1 MVQQSKSIVAK
12 YKWLMV
18 AGGVLLAL
26 AAIAYFSR
34 AKPVEVVLLKV
45 ERGNVEATVSNNR
58 AGTVKAC
65 RRAKMSPPAGGQ
77 ISKMKVKKGERVIAG
92 QVLLELWHK
101 DLHAQEELAQEQAK
115 TASSRSKEVCAMA
128 EAAQRDA
135 ERSVQLREQ
144 GFVSSQLLDKSLT
157 DAKARRAS
165 CEAAKGEVE
174 QSSARIDVAR
184 AGLDRM
190 TLRAPFAGIVAD
202 ISGEL
207 GEYATPSP
215 PGIPTLPA
223 IDLIDD
229 SCLFVSAP
237 IDEVDAAVVKVGQ
250 VGRITLD
257 AIKGKQ
263 FAGKVKR
270 IAPYVIELEKQAR
283 TVEVEVAFVELANG
297 RGRALANEV
306 KTNSDLPLPNPP
318 PRGEGTKEESHPGTS
333 GADVSLRDARVDDEN
348 LLVGYSADIE
358 VVHKVRENVLRIPTQ
373 HLMEGKK
380 VLVYKADGKL
390 EERIVTTG
398 LSNWQFTEIL
408 SGLQEGEQI
417 VASLDRT
424 GLKPGAKVKPEAN
437 TNNQGSSAK

>member
-1 MVQQSKSIVAK
+1 MQQGKGVSRF
-12 YKWLMV
+12 YKW
-18 AGGVLLAL
+18 GILLA
-26 AAIAYFSR
+26 
-34 AKPVEVVLLKV
+34 VGVVVLVTVGYYTRTKPLPVTLWTV
-45 ERGNVEATVSNNR
+45 EPGTVEGTVSNNR

-77 ISKMKVKKGERVIAG
+77 ISQLKVKKGERVVAG

-101 DLHAQEELAQEQAK
+101 DLHAQEELAQDQLR
-115 TASSRSKEVCAMA
+115 TTRSRAKEVCAMA
-128 EAAQRDA
+128 EAAQREA
-135 ERSVQLREQ
+135 ERAVQLREQ
-144 GFVSSQLLDKSLT
+144 GFISSQQLDRSQT
-157 DAKARRAS
+157 DAKARKAS

-174 QSSARIDVAR
+174 QSSARIEVAR
-184 AGLDRM
+184 AGLERM
-190 TLRAPFAGIVAD
+190 TLRAPFSGIVAD

-237 IDEVDAAVVKVGQ
+237 IDEVDASVVKIGQ
-250 VGRITLD
+250 VSRITLD
-257 AIKGKQ
+257 AIKDRK
-263 FAGKVKR
+263 FPGKVQR

-283 TVEVEVAFVELANG
+283 TVEVEVAFTEL
-297 RGRALANEV
+297 
-306 KTNSDLPLPNPP
+306 P
-318 PRGEGTKEESHPGTS
+318 KE
-333 GADVSLRDARVDDEN
+333 EN

-358 VVHKVRENVLRIPTQ
+358 IVHKLREQVLRIPTQ

-380 VLVYKADGKL
+380 VLVYKAEGVL

-398 LSNWQFTEIL
+398 LSNWEFTEIT
-408 SGLQEGEQI
+408 SGLKQGEQI

-424 GLKPGAKVKPEAN
+424 GVKAGVKAKPEAV
-437 TNNQGSSAK
+437 QQDGAKAAP

>member
-1 MVQQSKSIVAK
+1 MVITQQNKKIWTR
-12 YKWLMV
+12 YKWWMITAV
-18 AGGVLLAL
+18 ALLAL
-26 AAIAYFSR
+26 ALIMYFNR
-34 AKPVEVVLLKV
+34 AKPPEVTLLKV
-45 ERGNVEATVSNNR
+45 ERGLVEASVSNNR

-77 ISKMKVKKGERVIAG
+77 ISRLTVKKGQRVVAG

-101 DLHAQEELAQEQAK
+101 DLHAQEELAQEQLK
-115 TASSRSKEVCAMA
+115 TTRSRAREICAMA

-135 ERSVQLREQ
+135 ERSMQLREQ
-144 GFVSSQLLDKSLT
+144 GFISSQVLDKSLT
-157 DAKARRAS
+157 DAKARKAS
-165 CEAAKGEVE
+165 CEAAQGEVE

-184 AGLDRM
+184 AGMDRM

-229 SCLFVSAP
+229 SCLYVSAP

-250 VGRITLD
+250 TGRITLD

-263 FAGKVKR
+263 FAGKVQR

-283 TVEVEVAFVELANG
+283 TVEVEVAFTEL
-297 RGRALANEV
+297 
-306 KTNSDLPLPNPP
+306 
-318 PRGEGTKEESHPGTS
+318 PRE
-333 GADVSLRDARVDDEN
+333 EN

-358 VVHKVRENVLRIPTQ
+358 VVHKVKENVLRIPTQ
-373 HLMEGKK
+373 HLMEGRK
-380 VLVYKADGKL
+380 VMLYKADGKL
-390 EERIVTTG
+390 QERIVTTG
-398 LSNWQFTEIL
+398 LSNWQYTEII
-408 SGLQEGEQI
+408 SGLEEGDLI
-417 VASLDRT
+417 VASQDRT
-424 GLKPGAKVKPEAN
+424 GLKPGTKVRPEKTQASQGGQDNPDAKA
-437 TNNQGSSAK
+437 NQGNPGSQEK

>member
-1 MVQQSKSIVAK
+1 MVQQNKSIFAK
-12 YKWLMV
+12 YKWFIV
-18 AGGVLLAL
+18 VGSVLIAA

-34 AKPVEVVLLKV
+34 AKPPEVVLIKV
-45 ERGNVEATVSNNR
+45 ERGIVEATVSNNR

-77 ISKMKVKKGERVIAG
+77 ISRLTVKKGERVVAG

-101 DLHAQEELAQEQAK
+101 DLHAQEELAQEQLK
-115 TASSRSKEVCAMA
+115 TAGSRAKEICAMA

-144 GFVSSQLLDKSLT
+144 GFISSQVLDKSMT
-157 DAKARRAS
+157 DAKARKAS
-165 CEAAKGEVE
+165 CEAAQGEVE
-174 QSSARIDVAR
+174 QSGARIDVAK

-190 TLRAPFAGIVAD
+190 TLRAPFDGIVAD

-229 SCLFVSAP
+229 SCLYVSAP

-250 VGRITLD
+250 PGRITLD

-263 FAGKVKR
+263 FAGKVQR

-283 TVEVEVAFVELANG
+283 TVEVEVAFTEL
-297 RGRALANEV
+297 
-306 KTNSDLPLPNPP
+306 P
-318 PRGEGTKEESHPGTS
+318 KE
-333 GADVSLRDARVDDEN
+333 EN

-358 VVHKVRENVLRIPTQ
+358 IVHKVRENVLRIPTQ

-398 LSNWQFTEIL
+398 LSNWQYTEIL

-417 VASLDRT
+417 VASLDRA
-424 GLKPGAKVKPEAN
+424 GLNAGAWVKPEAAAK
-437 TNNQGSSAK
+437 TQGSPAK

>member
-1 MVQQSKSIVAK
+1 MEQSRRVSKY
-12 YKWLMV
+12 YKWGILL
-18 AGGVLLAL
+18 GVGIIVLAT
-26 AAIAYFSR
+26 IGYYTR
-34 AKPVEVVLLKV
+34 AKPLPVSLWTVEP
-45 ERGNVEATVSNNR
+45 GIVEATVSNNR

-77 ISKMKVKKGERVIAG
+77 ISQLKVKKGERVVAG

-101 DLHAQEELAQEQAK
+101 DLHAQEELAQEQLR
-115 TASSRSKEVCAMA
+115 TTGSRAKEVCAMA
-128 EAAQRDA
+128 EAAQREA
-135 ERSVQLREQ
+135 ERAVQLREQ
-144 GFVSSQLLDKSLT
+144 GFISSQQLDRSQT
-157 DAKARRAS
+157 DARARQAS

-174 QSSARIDVAR
+174 QSSARIAVAR

-190 TLRAPFAGIVAD
+190 TLRAPFSGIVAD

-237 IDEVDAAVVKVGQ
+237 IDEVDASVVKVGQ
-250 VGRITLD
+250 SSRITLD
-257 AIKGKQ
+257 AIKGKK
-263 FAGKVKR
+263 FAGKVQR

-283 TVEVEVAFVELANG
+283 TVEVEVAFTEL
-297 RGRALANEV
+297 
-306 KTNSDLPLPNPP
+306 
-318 PRGEGTKEESHPGTS
+318 PRE
-333 GADVSLRDARVDDEN
+333 EN

-358 VVHKVRENVLRIPTQ
+358 IVYKAREQVLRIPTQ

-380 VLVYKADGKL
+380 VLVYKPEGVL

-398 LSNWQFTEIL
+398 LANWEFTEIV
-408 SGLQEGEQI
+408 SGLKQGEQI
-417 VASLDRT
+417 VSSLDRT
-424 GLKPGAKVKPEAN
+424 GVKGGVKAKPEAVSLD
-437 TNNQGSSAK
+437 GAKSAP